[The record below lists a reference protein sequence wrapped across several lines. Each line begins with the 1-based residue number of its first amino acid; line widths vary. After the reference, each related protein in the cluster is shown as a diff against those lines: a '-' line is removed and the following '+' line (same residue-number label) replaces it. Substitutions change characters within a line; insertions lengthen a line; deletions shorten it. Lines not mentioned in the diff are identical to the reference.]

1 EYSISRWIECNNVIK
16 ALPQLAASLHDLLKP
31 LVVAATGDTAD
42 SADED
47 AQAELIQT
55 HAEACLRQMLG
66 QASSR
71 MGVQALD
78 DLGLPQRDVDRMK
91 DPGRLHQARAGRDA
105 SVPRLRPPTS
115 ALALAEKTGIYKSAE
130 YVISD
135 SEVGSGIDDEE
146 GSGSESD
153 GQSNSSS
160 PGTDSGDS
168 PSPSG
173 RGHGSGAQDDDSNGN
188 DGHGSDDHG
197 NSGRRH
203 GPSSRGRRPGT
214 DDGHS
219 NRRDNNNNDNDD
231 NDDNNNNNNHG
242 NSGCEPHNSNH
253 NNPARH
259 DNDNNDNRRDPGHRA
274 APTPEESEA
283 AQARLLEVY
292 RNAQDAAI
300 TELRQSDPTH
310 AQQLALLQS

>member
-1 EYSISRWIECNNVIK
+1 LI
-16 ALPQLAASLHDLLKP
+16 LA
-31 LVVAATGDTAD
+31 
-42 SADED
+42 
-47 AQAELIQT
+47 
-55 HAEACLRQMLG
+55 
-66 QASSR
+66 
-71 MGVQALD
+71 
-78 DLGLPQRDVDRMK
+78 
-91 DPGRLHQARAGRDA
+91 
-105 SVPRLRPPTS
+105 S

-130 YVISD
+130 YVILD
-135 SEVGSGIDDEE
+135 LEVGSSIDDEE

-160 PGTDSGDS
+160 LGTDSGDS
-168 PSPSG
+168 PSP
-173 RGHGSGAQDDDSNGN
+173 
-188 DGHGSDDHG
+188 SDDHG

-214 DDGHS
+214 DDGYS

-242 NSGCEPHNSNH
+242 NSGCEPYNSNH

-259 DNDNNDNRRDPGHRA
+259 DNDNNDNRRDPGHWA
-274 APTPEESEA
+274 VLTPEESKA

-300 TELRQSDPTH
+300 AKLRQSDPTY
-310 AQQLALLQS
+310 AQQLALLQSVARGGDLTTPPPSQQGVIQASAAGAVK

>member
-1 EYSISRWIECNNVIK
+1 RGPEEM
-16 ALPQLAASLHDLLKP
+16 
-31 LVVAATGDTAD
+31 
-42 SADED
+42 
-47 AQAELIQT
+47 QACPGYGHQQGKVPSTQPCPSTFRPELIL
-55 HAEACLRQMLG
+55 A
-66 QASSR
+66 
-71 MGVQALD
+71 
-78 DLGLPQRDVDRMK
+78 
-91 DPGRLHQARAGRDA
+91 
-105 SVPRLRPPTS
+105 S

-310 AQQLALLQS
+310 AQQLALLQSITRGGDLTTPPPSQQGVI